1 MLGVGVSLR
10 HLRGTVAGFSPFT
23 LFAGG
28 EEGVW
33 YDPSDLTTLFT
44 DVAGTTPVTTPG
56 DAIALMLD
64 KSGNDYHATQST
76 AAARPKYGIVPETG
90 RRNLLGYTSD
100 PTIWAGAAYTENATS
115 DPFGGNDGV
124 LAECDVSGSGSRVT
138 ISNTL
143 SLPEGETY
151 TFSIWVKAGPSGVAN
166 FRLYF
171 REQGDDFTI
180 YGSGPA
186 INSSDV
192 WTRYEVSGVKEA
204 DGSVATIYLQNNEG
218 SAADFYVFGPQL
230 ELGSTATAYQ
240 RVTTDLDVTEA
251 GVPSLGYLS
260 FDGVDDFMVTPTIT
274 PGTDKVQVFAGVRR
288 MSAARG
294 VLVGNFAADGY
305 FEIQLNILS
314 AENIEFASEG
324 TLRRTGNFS
333 LPAAP
338 GSNIFTQLSDISG
351 DSLVGR
357 ADGVQVVFSSGDQ
370 GTGNYLANP
379 IYIGAR
385 DGVDLRFNGHI
396 YSLITRFGPNLDA
409 PVIGKTETYVAQ
421 KTGVQL

>member
-1 MLGVGVSLR
+1 MRIGLNTSIVGGSLINP
-10 HLRGTVAGFSPFT
+10 FSPSA
-23 LFAGG
+23 LFANG
-28 EEGVW
+28 EVGVW
-33 YDPSDLTTLFT
+33 YDPSPETTFT
-44 DVAGTTPVTTPG
+44 DTAGTTPATVG
-56 DAIALMLD
+56 DAVARINDL
-64 KSGNDYHATQST
+64 SGNGNHATQAT
-76 AAARPKYGIVPETG
+76 TAARPILSRVPARG
-90 RRNLLGYTSD
+90 RANLLTRTEEFDDAAWTKASNVTVQQVD
-100 PTIWAGAAYTENATS
+100 GATWR
-115 DPFGGNDGV
+115 
-124 LAECDVSGSGSRVT
+124 VSGLELVAGERLFQNVT
-138 ISNTL
+138 ITPSQ
-143 SLPEGETY
+143 TY
-151 TFSIWVKAGPSGVAN
+151 TASLQIKGEGANIGKTVALTLNRVGGTGNFIVQQVTLTGEFQTVTASLTMLADNTGVTYRVDRGAG
-166 FRLYF
+166 
-171 REQGDDFTI
+171 DF
-180 YGSGPA
+180 A
-186 INSSDV
+186 SSALI
-192 WTRYEVSGVKEA
+192 R
-204 DGSVATIYLQNNEG
+204 Q
-218 SAADFYVFGPQL
+218 PQL
-230 ELGSTATAYQ
+230 EESSTASAYQ
-240 RVTTDLDVTEA
+240 KVTSTYDVTEA
-251 GVPSLGYLS
+251 GQADNYFLW

-409 PVIGKTETYVAQ
+409 PVIGKTETYVAK

>member
-1 MLGVGVSLR
+1 MRDIVSPL
-10 HLRGTVAGFSPFT
+10 AGFSSPFGQRRDFSPFT

-33 YDPSDLTTLFT
+33 YDPSDLTTLFQDT
-44 DVAGTTPVTTPG
+44 AGTTPVTTPG
-56 DAIALMLD
+56 QTVALMLD

-76 AAARPKYGIVPETG
+76 AAARPTYQVDAGG
-90 RRNLLGYTSD
+90 R
-100 PTIWAGAAYTENATS
+100 
-115 DPFGGNDGV
+115 
-124 LAECDVSGSGSRVT
+124 
-138 ISNTL
+138 
-143 SLPEGETY
+143 
-151 TFSIWVKAGPSGVAN
+151 
-166 FRLYF
+166 
-171 REQGDDFTI
+171 
-180 YGSGPA
+180 
-186 INSSDV
+186 
-192 WTRYEVSGVKEA
+192 
-204 DGSVATIYLQNNEG
+204 
-218 SAADFYVFGPQL
+218 
-230 ELGSTATAYQ
+230 
-240 RVTTDLDVTEA
+240 
-251 GVPSLGYLS
+251 GYLS

-409 PVIGKTETYVAQ
+409 PVIGKTETYVAK